1 MKKMAIVLVTLV
13 GIQATLGGVA
23 NEKNPKDYII
33 NASADVLEVVE
44 LV

>member
-1 MKKMAIVLVTLV
+1 MKKMAIILVALV
-13 GIQATLGGVA
+13 GMQSTFGGLQ
-23 NEKNPKDYII
+23 NDKQPKDHII